1 MSAAVPPVRN
11 GSPLPAPRTPGRYAV
26 ALVCLGNICRSPMAE
41 VVLADAVA
49 RADLDERVT
58 LGSCGTGAWHVGDP
72 MDRRA
77 AATLATHGLDP
88 STHRAR
94 HLDPGD
100 PSWFAHDLLLVM
112 DAANLRDTLALD
124 PPEPGRVRLFRSL
137 DPVDPGADVPDPYYG
152 GDDGFEEVLRM
163 VRRVSDALV
172 AALPALLG
180 PSSRSRRPG

>member
-1 MSAAVPPVRN
+1 MN
-11 GSPLPAPRTPGRYAV
+11 GPALPAPRTPGRYAV

-41 VVLADAVA
+41 VVLADAVD
-49 RADLDERVT
+49 RAGLGDRVALD
-58 LGSCGTGAWHVGDP
+58 SCGTGAWHVGDP

-77 AATLATHGLDP
+77 AAALATHGLDA

-94 HLDPGD
+94 HLDPTD

-112 DAANLRDTLALD
+112 DGANLRDTLALA
-124 PPEPGRVRLFRSL
+124 PPEPDRVRLFRSL
-137 DPVDPGADVPDPYYG
+137 DPVGTGADVPDPYYG

-172 AALPALLG
+172 AALPALLESPG
-180 PSSRSRRPG
+180 RPR

>member
-1 MSAAVPPVRN
+1 MTAAGAPA
-11 GSPLPAPRTPGRYAV
+11 PLPPPLTPGRYAV

-49 RADLDERVT
+49 AAGLDDRVDLA
-58 LGSCGTGAWHVGDP
+58 SCGTGAWHVGEP

-88 STHRAR
+88 SSHRAR
-94 HLDPGD
+94 HLDPD
-100 PSWFAHDLLLVM
+100 EPSWFAHDLLLVM

-124 PPEPGRVRLFRSL
+124 PPDPDRVRLFRSL
-137 DPVDPGADVPDPYYG
+137 DPLGPGEEVPDPYYG

-163 VRRVSDALV
+163 VRRVSDVLV
-172 AALPALLG
+172 TALPALLG
-180 PSSRSRRPG
+180 ERPG